1 VRTLVTV
8 ATVLVVTVIGG
19 CGPATPAGPTLVP
32 QERAAPLAP
41 IDLALIDGGR
51 WSSKDALGQVL
62 VIDVWAT
69 YCKPCRASFPK
80 LNRLATDHGGEVR
93 VVGISV
99 DEQDDVV
106 RAFLAEV
113 PATFAIARDP
123 TLTVQAAPLA
133 IAHLPT
139 VLVVDRRGRVR
150 FRGDELPES
159 GYDALPAMVD
169 ALIADDGGDTAAAR

>member
-1 VRTLVTV
+1 MLVTAAV
-8 ATVLVVTVIGG
+8 AAVLVVMLGA
-19 CGPATPAGPTLVP
+19 CGAATPATPTLVP
-32 QERAAPLAP
+32 PERAAPLAP
-41 IDLALIDGGR
+41 IDLPLLDGGR
-51 WSSKDALGQVL
+51 WRSGDALGQVL

-69 YCKPCRASFPK
+69 YCQPCRASFPK
-80 LNRLATDHGGEVR
+80 LDRLAAEHAADVR

-113 PATFAIARDP
+113 PATFAIARDA
-123 TLTVQAAPLA
+123 TLTVQAAPLR
-133 IAHLPT
+133 IEHLPT
-139 VLVVDRRGRVR
+139 VLLVDRKGRVR

-169 ALIADDGGDTAAAR
+169 AVAAE